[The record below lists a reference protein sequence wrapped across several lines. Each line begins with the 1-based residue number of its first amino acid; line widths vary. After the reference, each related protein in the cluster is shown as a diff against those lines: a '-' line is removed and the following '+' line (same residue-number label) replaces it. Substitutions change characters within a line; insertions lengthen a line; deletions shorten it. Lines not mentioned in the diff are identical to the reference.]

1 MADVNQRSAH
11 TGMFRPGAG
20 RPMNFDSN
28 VQAIASAAHLRGVVL
43 MRNDQ
48 VVGSLEAAQL
58 CRQLRLAHE
67 TTRAEAEKH
76 DHVERLANGIAVKL
90 GARGAVQV
98 SRLTW
103 NLLLGYGT
111 PKKRAQGAPRGLPAL
126 NTAPAARPTS
136 ARGGRK

>member
-1 MADVNQRSAH
+1 MNSAGL
-11 TGMFRPGAG
+11 TFRLGAG
-20 RPMNFDSN
+20 RPKGFDSN

-48 VVGSLEAAQL
+48 VVGALEAAEL

-67 TTRAEAEKH
+67 TTRGDDAKH

-90 GARGAVQV
+90 GARGSVQV
-98 SRLTW
+98 SRLCW

-111 PKKRAQGAPRGLPAL
+111 PRRKAAPSGDRGCSEAKPREPAPSRK
-126 NTAPAARPTS
+126 N
-136 ARGGRK
+136 RGDR